1 MTLTVKADFG
11 QSERSKIASVK
22 YLRSLTSLLT
32 CRMGCT
38 MYILRTYFTHI
49 SPVSRFMAHVL
60 DECHTHIFGLSSC
73 KQSKHNMT
81 SLYRTASATIRWVTL
96 PDAGHQLREYGMK
109 KAEDVSVAIG
119 WLAHLVHRTGCEL
132 GIPLRYP
139 IRLLGS
145 ASTILDPSKE
155 PREEYPLHMPKVFGL

>member
-1 MTLTVKADFG
+1 
-11 QSERSKIASVK
+11 
-22 YLRSLTSLLT
+22 
-32 CRMGCT
+32 
-38 MYILRTYFTHI
+38 
-49 SPVSRFMAHVL
+49 
-60 DECHTHIFGLSSC
+60 
-73 KQSKHNMT
+73 MT

-155 PREEYPLHMPKVFGL
+155 PREEYPLHMPKVLGLEVNHVLCKKNNVFTSRDAAGQHLK